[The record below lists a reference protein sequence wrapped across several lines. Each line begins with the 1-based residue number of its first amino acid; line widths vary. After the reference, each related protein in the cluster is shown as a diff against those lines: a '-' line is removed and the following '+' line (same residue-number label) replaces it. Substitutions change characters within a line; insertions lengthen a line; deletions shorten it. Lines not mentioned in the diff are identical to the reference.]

1 MIKKSQQHLEQA
13 NEHYFEHMIIAL
25 KISLKLLIAA
35 VMTFIHS
42 LLPSLFQNSA
52 SSRIKNYI
60 LLLKIEIKLNNYK

>member
-35 VMTFIHS
+35 AIAFMHA
-42 LLPSLFQNSA
+42 LLPSLFQNNA
-52 SSRIKNYI
+52 SSRIKKLYSFIKNRN
-60 LLLKIEIKLNNYK
+60 KIKQL

>member
-52 SSRIKNYI
+52 SRRIKKLYSFIENRN
-60 LLLKIEIKLNNYK
+60 KIKQL

>member
-1 MIKKSQQHLEQA
+1 
-13 NEHYFEHMIIAL
+13 MIIAL

>member
-35 VMTFIHS
+35 VMTFMHA
-42 LLPSLFQNSA
+42 LLPSLFQSNA
-52 SSRIKNYI
+52 SNRIKELYSFIENRN
-60 LLLKIEIKLNNYK
+60 KIKQL